1 MKEQITYD
9 IFDKVDIRVGT
20 VISVKKNEKAR
31 KPSLVVEV
39 DFGKEIGIKQSSAQI
54 THYYN
59 EENLKGKQVI
69 GVCNFP
75 EKNIAGVVSQV
86 LILGSIDKE
95 GKVILVHPSQKSE
108 NGLANSINMHPEI
121 LSIALFWFVTAYTPG
136 PNNVVASYSG
146 FNFGITKTIPHIL
159 GVTLGFTSLVFFLTI
174 GLINVFKLFPIIQVN
189 NKISWNFIFNLFA
202 YKIAFSKT
210 SNETKKENPVKF
222 IETFFFQYLNPKGV
236 TVAIIVVST
245 YVELGENYINYAT
258 QVVLLAFLFSLT
270 SITLWT
276 FIGKFLRK
284 FATNDKFIKYFN
296 YAMSVLL
303 LLSIITFY
311 I

>member
-1 MKEQITYD
+1 
-9 IFDKVDIRVGT
+9 
-20 VISVKKNEKAR
+20 
-31 KPSLVVEV
+31 
-39 DFGKEIGIKQSSAQI
+39 
-54 THYYN
+54 
-59 EENLKGKQVI
+59 
-69 GVCNFP
+69 
-75 EKNIAGVVSQV
+75 
-86 LILGSIDKE
+86 
-95 GKVILVHPSQKSE
+95 
-108 NGLANSINMHPEI
+108 MHPEI

-146 FNFGITKTIPHIL
+146 FNFGITRTIPHIL
-159 GVTLGFTSLVFFLTI
+159 GVTLGFTSLVLFLTI
-174 GLINVFKLFPIIQVN
+174 GLINIFKLFPVIQVVMRYLG
-189 NKISWNFIFNLFA
+189 SLFLFYLA
-202 YKIAFSKT
+202 YKIAFSKV
-210 SNETKKENPVKF
+210 SNETKKDNPVKF
-222 IETFFFQYLNPKGV
+222 IETFLFQYLNPKGV

-258 QVVLLAFLFSLT
+258 QIVLLAFLFSIT

-276 FIGKFLRK
+276 FVGKFLRK